1 MEEDYRLKNIHS
13 IQNEKVAQKS
23 LDFLYQSP
31 LSQVNVIIE
40 WLCNQLKFRIKE
52 NRTPQRKVLF
62 NELNLPSNIL
72 NIIQKGDDFYNNLIN
87 TEEWISKDS
96 TDLINEKP
104 FTYSLTRVYNQIW
117 GIQNEHKSIELS
129 IYNALQK
136 YLIELLGE
144 SVAHDSE
151 YNTIEIW
158 ENIHI
163 TTYSFDG
170 FYNRW
175 LNNIDVNLIIF
186 NLNNLIYISSKIQLH
201 DLASFMDYR
210 REKEKHTQAYLEKLK
225 NLESKSDWEFVRES
239 TKDSD
244 LLNFEDNL
252 YLKENLILRTSLK
265 NWIKWVDNLKFSVLQ
280 DHAFYSIKNLD
291 SFREIISAI
300 ISEKSNLKTKSE
312 RLLLIA
318 LKKWFRLLENITS
331 NLFYLKSGEWSG
343 NFPRM
348 EGKED
353 IIKQAEND
361 YTDWTN
367 NLLEEQCTT
376 IFELIFKTAP
386 VYDSIY
392 FQGVFEWINSYTR
405 QNYLNKKYPEPD
417 LKTLEIVTGKFQSL
431 LCADIQNKDTI
442 IDCIEQTKLSWQ
454 FLESFLGIFMVDEND
469 ESFKEKLFLK
479 YLSFI
484 ESSNFKW
491 NISNEYNNETL
502 DQACYFAY
510 VISKQ
515 SNPFE
520 TWGKLYQEYKCWHEG
535 WNYNVFSSKN
545 KTNIE
550 NYLLTVGVCLSYTFY
565 KNNEQIEAKSTFEKI
580 LNILFSQYRV
590 SGKYKLTEYTVPL
603 RFLSHTKA
611 YFCSQEID
619 DFVAQ
624 LSLKIDEIKDLLPI
638 YYEICFV
645 LKEQQKQLNETA
657 NNHILSDIAN
667 NFWMLEIRYKDN
679 TQKQQLQYF
688 SELKKEINNFL
699 NAI

>member
-1 MEEDYRLKNIHS
+1 MKEDNRLKDINR
-13 IQNEKVAQKS
+13 IQNEKYAQRIS
-23 LDFLYQSP
+23 DFLCQNP
-31 LSQVNVIIE
+31 LSQINVIIE
-40 WLCNQLKFRIKE
+40 WLSNQLKLRIKE
-52 NRTPQRKVLF
+52 NGTPQNKMLF
-62 NELNLPSNIL
+62 NDLKLSPVIL
-72 NIIQKGDDFYNNLIN
+72 NIIQEGDDFYSSLLNI
-87 TEEWISKDS
+87 EEWISKDS

-117 GIQNEHKSIELS
+117 GIQNEHKSVELS

-136 YLIELLGE
+136 HLFELVGK

-151 YNTIEIW
+151 YNTIDIW
-158 ENIHI
+158 ENIYI

-170 FYNRW
+170 FYNKW
-175 LNNIDVNLIIF
+175 LNNIDVNLIKS
-186 NLNNLIYISSKIQLH
+186 NLSNLIHIPSKTQLH

-210 REKEKHTQAYLEKLK
+210 KEKGKYTHAYLEKLEK
-225 NLESKSDWEFVRES
+225 LESKSDWEFIRES
-239 TKDSD
+239 TRDSD
-244 LLNFEDNL
+244 LLSFEDNL
-252 YLKENLILRTSLK
+252 YFKENLILRTSLN
-265 NWIKWVDNLKFSVLQ
+265 NWIKWVDNLEFPVLQ

-291 SFREIISAI
+291 SFREIISLI
-300 ISEKSNLKTKSE
+300 LLEKSNLKTESKK
-312 RLLLIA
+312 LLLIT
-318 LKKWFRLLENITS
+318 LKKWFWLLENITS
-331 NLFYLKSGEWSG
+331 NLFYLKGGEWSR
-343 NFPRM
+343 NYPKM

-367 NLLEEQCTT
+367 KLLEEQCTT
-376 IFELIFKTAP
+376 IFELIFKTTP
-386 VYDSIY
+386 VSDSIY
-392 FQGVFEWINSYTR
+392 FQGVFEWINSYTK

-431 LCADIQNKDTI
+431 LCADIQNKNTI
-442 IDCIEQTKLSWQ
+442 IDCIEQTNLSWQ
-454 FLESFLGIFMVDEND
+454 FLESFLGIFMTD
-469 ESFKEKLFLK
+469 ESDEQFKEKLLLK
-479 YLSFI
+479 YLSFL
-484 ESSNFKW
+484 ESPNFKW

-502 DQACYFAY
+502 DKAYYFAY

-520 TWGKLYQEYKCWHEG
+520 TWEKLYQEYKCWHEG

-590 SGKYKLTEYTVPL
+590 SSKYKLMAYTVPL

-619 DFVAQ
+619 DFATQ
-624 LSLKIDEIKDLLPI
+624 LSIKLDDIEDLLPL
-638 YYEICFV
+638 YYEICIV
-645 LKEQQKQLNETA
+645 LKEQQRKLNETTKGL
-657 NNHILSDIAN
+657 ILSQITND
-667 NFWMLEIRYKDN
+667 FWMLEIRYKEN
-679 TQKQQLQYF
+679 TLKNRHLYF
-688 SELKKEINNFL
+688 SELKKEINTFL
-699 NAI
+699 AIM